1 MFIVD
6 DVLRSYKIINYLV
19 SMECICLTRQVMK
32 YVVLVELKNQNV
44 SGYSLMAAM
53 RVWEI
58 IIEEFFTYYCCRAR
72 FAFQSNQLKNH
83 VNSS

>member
-1 MFIVD
+1 MFIV

-53 RVWEI
+53 SVGN
-58 IIEEFFTYYCCRAR
+58 Y
-72 FAFQSNQLKNH
+72 N
-83 VNSS
+83 